1 MAALIFLVAFGR
13 LVAALG
19 RAVLRVGVLRV
30 PREGREPPDLADL
43 NLLLRGFIRV
53 TYGLVSP
60 DKRQFRVTSGYWRSF
75 TQCLGIAPAWV
86 DITHALLL
94 RFHFITSRPGAPFGI
109 SKRFQDTAIQTAQNV
124 SH

>member
-1 MAALIFLVAFGR
+1 MAALIFLVVFGR
-13 LVAALG
+13 LVAGLG

-30 PREGREPPDLADL
+30 PREGREPLDLADL

-75 TQCLGIAPAWV
+75 T
-86 DITHALLL
+86 
-94 RFHFITSRPGAPFGI
+94 
-109 SKRFQDTAIQTAQNV
+109 
-124 SH
+124 